1 MTLAH
6 AGGAVTDWLT
16 AIGTV
21 GAVVVALV
29 LARRQNAE
37 YLRVTCQ
44 VGYVACGTRDG
55 MGGYVG
61 DKLEPFVRISA
72 TNDGPSPVTVN
83 TFGWRAGWVTKK
95 YWWQPMAAV
104 SDNRLPAP
112 LPARGD
118 EAKVLVP
125 AERLIGE
132 ADSISALVRSS
143 RVPWLTARSIKVSAG
158 TTTGRTFYGRP
169 HASVLA
175 ILTSGEMPPDRPA

>member
-72 TNDGPSPVTVN
+72 TNDGPSPGDRQHVRVAS
-83 TFGWRAGWVTKK
+83 G
-95 YWWQPMAAV
+95 
-104 SDNRLPAP
+104 L
-112 LPARGD
+112 GD
-118 EAKVLVP
+118 EEVLV
-125 AERLIGE
+125 ATDG
-132 ADSISALVRSS
+132 
-143 RVPWLTARSIKVSAG
+143 
-158 TTTGRTFYGRP
+158 
-169 HASVLA
+169 
-175 ILTSGEMPPDRPA
+175 SGER